1 MIATISAAKPE
12 SRRVSAQATPPLPT
26 SSSAA
31 PVIAAATHSRRV
43 GRTRPR
49 AANAYKATPAIRKR
63 TDDISSG
70 GSVRS
75 VTRIAR

>member
-12 SRRVSAQATPPLPT
+12 SSRVSAQATPPLPT
-26 SSSAA
+26 SRSAA
-31 PVIAAATHSRRV
+31 PVIAAAVHSRLV
-43 GRTRPR
+43 GRARPR
-49 AANAYKATPAIRKR
+49 AAKAYSAAPAIRKR
-63 TDDISSG
+63 TEDISSG